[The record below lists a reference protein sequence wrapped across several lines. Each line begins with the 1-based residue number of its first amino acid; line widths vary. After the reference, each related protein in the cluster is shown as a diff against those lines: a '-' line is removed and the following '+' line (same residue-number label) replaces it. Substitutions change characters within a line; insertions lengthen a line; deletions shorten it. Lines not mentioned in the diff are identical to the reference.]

1 MEYQSKQNAE
11 SDYKERILIMTISQT
26 KTMGMNMIPTAIVQ
40 DLKMKK
46 K

>member
-1 MEYQSKQNAE
+1 
-11 SDYKERILIMTISQT
+11 MTISQT

-46 K
+46 KWWEVNKISLMKYKKIW